1 MPELPVLTTPTV
13 EVQGIPGGTSQ
24 AHITGQVGRELG
36 QGVLEL
42 GKRMQA
48 AQALASAD
56 AADLKAAD
64 SLSEQQAEFRQL
76 KGNITP
82 AQEKAH
88 IDKMEKT
95 RAEIGAEMST
105 KFYNSP
111 MSEALYKQQSRRR
124 LEGMIA
130 QSRYHAESERQK
142 YVVGVA
148 KLRHEDVMNR
158 LPDLASDPGKWLE
171 LVQEDTAK
179 NDALGQ
185 LLNLSGPE
193 LEAHLR
199 TMHKDHV
206 NATMDGLLAKD
217 PKEAKRFLDA
227 AIPGFGTPRE
237 VIGGVK
243 GKYWDGKIKEIGGKV
258 DGVKAAES
266 VYAKFGTKKEAGD
279 RELHAMY
286 QRGEL
291 DETSLPA
298 AQAQYDRSVQAIH
311 VAREQQRVDIYRG
324 VGDLIVKNQPKG
336 KDVTVEAWLAEGDER
351 QRAENAKKWALLDW
365 DQQLNMRAKLAEH
378 NSASAPTPQNNQAY
392 AELID
397 KEFRGEIDYTKEGGA
412 AKFDAEW
419 GHRLHKSTYANYMN
433 YLHRNA
439 QESDKIPSVSKP
451 VIQTVYAELITKLGI
466 DPKKPRTDAEA
477 NMVIEFRNDAIEGA
491 KAWAKESP
499 GVPWP
504 RTAPE
509 GSKAKGYQT
518 VIDKYLIQGAV
529 PGRIWG
535 NTWPTPEMRAQ
546 AIVQGR
552 EWSYT
557 PTPQEQETILRDF
570 RAANNREPTKAE
582 LRIRYDIAG
591 ERRGASRVGSAP
603 QAPAPATDEALE

>member
-24 AHITGQVGRELG
+24 AHVTGAQGRELG
-36 QGVLEL
+36 AAVSAL
-42 GKRMQA
+42 GQRMQV

-56 AADLKAAD
+56 AADLEAAGA
-64 SLSEQQAEFRQL
+64 LGEQQVQFRML

-88 IDKMEKT
+88 IDQMEKT
-95 RAEIGAEMST
+95 RAEIGVKMGE

-111 MSEALYKQQSRRR
+111 MAQTMFKQQSSRR

-148 KLRHEDVMNR
+148 KLRHEDVMQR
-158 LPDLASDPGKWLE
+158 LPDLAADPAKWLE

-217 PKEAKRFLDA
+217 PKAAKMFLDA
-227 AIPGFGTPRE
+227 DIPGFGVPRE

-258 DGVKAAES
+258 DGVRAAED
-266 VYAKFGTKKEAGD
+266 VYARFGTKKEAGD

-286 QRGEL
+286 RRGEL
-291 DETSLPA
+291 DEASLPA

-311 VAREQQRVDIYRG
+311 TAREQQRVDIYRG
-324 VGDLIVKNQPKG
+324 VGDLIVHNSPKG
-336 KDVTVEAWLAEGDER
+336 KDVDVDAWVA
-351 QRAENAKKWALLDW
+351 QSPENAKKWALLNW
-365 DQQLNMRAKLAEH
+365 DQQMNMREKLALH

-397 KEFRGEIDYTKEGGA
+397 KEFRGEIDYTKDGGA
-412 AKFDAEW
+412 SRFDAEW

-491 KAWAKESP
+491 KAWAKENP

-535 NTWPTPEMRAQ
+535 NTWPTPETRAK

-557 PTPQEQETILRDF
+557 PTPQEQADILRDF

-591 ERRGASRVGSAP
+591 EKRGASRVGSTP
-603 QAPAPATDEALE
+603 QSTVTTSTDDEGS